1 MPFIKPRVRGKYLHK
16 VLAQLDDHNYETLYA
31 YATFIDEPTDYVIN
45 ELIDAVLARNKRFR
59 LWRKDHAQSYTPQA
73 KASSRGGTARRA
85 RVPATPSLRASD
97 APATSR
103 GSTV

>member
-1 MPFIKPRVRGKYLHK
+1 VPFIKPRARGKYLHK
-16 VLAQLDDHNYETLYA
+16 MLAQLDDQNYETLYA
-31 YATFIDEPTDYVIN
+31 YATFIDESTDYVIN

-59 LWRKDHAQSYTPQA
+59 LWREEHPHSCTPRAKMQA
-73 KASSRGGTARRA
+73 RDTARRDRTPVTPPP
-85 RVPATPSLRASD
+85 RVSD

>member
-1 MPFIKPRVRGKYLHK
+1 MPFIRPRVRGKYLHK
-16 VLAQLDDHNYETLYA
+16 VLAQLDDQNYETLYA
-31 YATFIDEPTDYVIN
+31 YATFIDESTDYVMN

-59 LWRKDHAQSYTPQA
+59 LWRQEHPQSCTPVA
-73 KASSRGGTARRA
+73 KMQSRGTARRD
-85 RVPATPSLRASD
+85 RTPATSTPRVSD